1 MHRLIIEYQN
11 QLKMLNLR
19 NQKTYT
25 ISGDKSADITLD
37 NFNDVIHLEQNEQG
51 TWQANHSS
59 IFKGQERKTND
70 GNVSLYLFDTSN
82 IASFAYPNTREVI
95 TIGPNDYDDIK
106 IAELSNV
113 IMIKNYAEIG
123 QTGYVQFVHN
133 DDSKLYINY
142 ELSND
147 KWSRAYI
154 GDHVFINGVW
164 FEVQSDGLKMMSHET
179 MISDLIRLN
188 QDTPDAQSDDYND
201 YHRSPRIIHREP
213 TETIKI
219 EKPPQPIQK
228 NNTAIWRSIV
238 PPLVMIALTV
248 VIFLVRPIGVY
259 IIMMIGM
266 SIVTV
271 IFGITTYFSEKKKY
285 KAEVEKREKD
295 YKKYLSDKSSD
306 INNAIKDQRFSLN
319 FHYPTLSEIKDIVEN
334 KAPRIYEKTS
344 HHHDF
349 LHYKLGI
356 ANIEKSFKV
365 DYQEDE
371 FVQRRDELFDDAKEL
386 YEFYQEVEKAPLIN
400 DLTHGPIA
408 YIGARHLIIEELE
421 KMTLQLATFHSYHD
435 VEMLYVIRE
444 DERDTFNWARWL
456 PHMTLSALNIRG
468 FVYNQRTRDQILTSV
483 YSMIKE
489 RIQTVREK
497 SKSNEKIVFTPHLV
511 FVITDMSLIIDH
523 VILEYVNQDLSEYG
537 ISLVFVEDVIESLPE
552 HVETI
557 IDIKSRTEGELI
569 MKEEELVQLK
579 FTPENI
585 DGIDKE
591 YIARRIANLNHIE
604 HMKNAIPDSITFLQ
618 MYDVNEV
625 NELDV
630 ANRWQQNET
639 YKTMAVP
646 LGVRGKDDVLSL
658 NLHEKAHG
666 PHGLIAGTTGSGKSE
681 IIQSYILSLA
691 VNFHP
696 HEVAFLLID
705 YKGGGMANLFKDL
718 KHLVGTITN
727 LDGDEAMRALTSIK
741 AELRKR
747 QRLFGEHDVNHIN
760 QYHKLFKEGIATE
773 PMPHLYIISDEFAEL
788 KSEQPDFMK
797 ELVSTARI
805 GRSLGIHLILATQKP
820 SGVVDDQIWSNSKFK
835 LALKVQD
842 RQDSNEILKTPDA
855 ADITLPGRAYLQVG
869 NNEIYELFQSAW
881 SGATYDIE
889 GESLD
894 NEDKTI
900 YMINDYGQL
909 QPINKDL
916 SGLDDEEP
924 TETQTELE
932 AVIDHIEDITE
943 RLNIPDIKRP
953 WLPPLPEMVYQSEL
967 IETDFNKL
975 WTDQPKEVELTLG
988 LKDVPEDQYQGPM
1001 TLKLK
1006 QAGHIAL
1013 IGSPGYGR
1021 TNFLHNVIFD
1031 VARHY
1036 RPDQAHMYL
1045 FDFGTNGLMPV
1056 SDVPH
1061 VADYFTV
1068 DQEDKIAKAIKQIH
1082 QIIAER
1088 KKLLSQE
1095 RVINI
1100 DQYNKETGKT
1110 VPNVFII
1117 IDNYDTVKESPFVE
1131 DYEEMMAKVTREGL
1145 ALGVYII
1152 LTGSRSSAVKSSIFT
1167 NIKTR
1172 IALYLFEN
1180 NELTNIIG
1188 SYKKGVKDIKGRAAI
1203 NDDNFTQFQIA
1214 QPFEVKEGQT
1224 YNSCIKD
1231 EIAQMN
1237 EHYVGEYPAHIPMM
1251 PEKVL
1256 REELEAKYD
1265 FEKII
1270 LEDHKLPVGLDFE
1283 DVELVSL
1290 DVTKPSILS
1299 AKVPK
1304 DLEILNDKIFVELE
1318 KLKTSATTIL
1328 IDAEMNMSNKK
1339 DMVKSYY
1346 SSVEELKFIK
1356 QGFVV
1361 EIEKRINGEKATD
1374 DIKVVFINNIKAFIN
1389 STGITEKDIKLILSD
1404 GPKVNVYVII
1414 SSMYN
1419 DIIGTYDRETKLTRQ
1434 IINQAIIA
1442 TRLYDQDFAPSRS
1455 TNREPMLKPYEMHK
1469 FENNEYQKIKIMI

>member
-1 MHRLIIEYQN
+1 
-11 QLKMLNLR
+11 
-19 NQKTYT
+19 
-25 ISGDKSADITLD
+25 
-37 NFNDVIHLEQNEQG
+37 
-51 TWQANHSS
+51 
-59 IFKGQERKTND
+59 
-70 GNVSLYLFDTSN
+70 
-82 IASFAYPNTREVI
+82 
-95 TIGPNDYDDIK
+95 
-106 IAELSNV
+106 
-113 IMIKNYAEIG
+113 
-123 QTGYVQFVHN
+123 
-133 DDSKLYINY
+133 
-142 ELSND
+142 
-147 KWSRAYI
+147 
-154 GDHVFINGVW
+154 
-164 FEVQSDGLKMMSHET
+164 
-179 MISDLIRLN
+179 
-188 QDTPDAQSDDYND
+188 
-201 YHRSPRIIHREP
+201 
-213 TETIKI
+213 
-219 EKPPQPIQK
+219 
-228 NNTAIWRSIV
+228 
-238 PPLVMIALTV
+238 
-248 VIFLVRPIGVY
+248 
-259 IIMMIGM
+259 
-266 SIVTV
+266 
-271 IFGITTYFSEKKKY
+271 
-285 KAEVEKREKD
+285 
-295 YKKYLSDKSSD
+295 
-306 INNAIKDQRFSLN
+306 
-319 FHYPTLSEIKDIVEN
+319 
-334 KAPRIYEKTS
+334 
-344 HHHDF
+344 
-349 LHYKLGI
+349 
-356 ANIEKSFKV
+356 
-365 DYQEDE
+365 
-371 FVQRRDELFDDAKEL
+371 
-386 YEFYQEVEKAPLIN
+386 
-400 DLTHGPIA
+400 
-408 YIGARHLIIEELE
+408 
-421 KMTLQLATFHSYHD
+421 
-435 VEMLYVIRE
+435 
-444 DERDTFNWARWL
+444 
-456 PHMTLSALNIRG
+456 
-468 FVYNQRTRDQILTSV
+468 
-483 YSMIKE
+483 
-489 RIQTVREK
+489 
-497 SKSNEKIVFTPHLV
+497 
-511 FVITDMSLIIDH
+511 
-523 VILEYVNQDLSEYG
+523 
-537 ISLVFVEDVIESLPE
+537 
-552 HVETI
+552 
-557 IDIKSRTEGELI
+557 
-569 MKEEELVQLK
+569 
-579 FTPENI
+579 
-585 DGIDKE
+585 
-591 YIARRIANLNHIE
+591 
-604 HMKNAIPDSITFLQ
+604 
-618 MYDVNEV
+618 
-625 NELDV
+625 
-630 ANRWQQNET
+630 
-639 YKTMAVP
+639 
-646 LGVRGKDDVLSL
+646 
-658 NLHEKAHG
+658 
-666 PHGLIAGTTGSGKSE
+666 
-681 IIQSYILSLA
+681 
-691 VNFHP
+691 
-696 HEVAFLLID
+696 
-705 YKGGGMANLFKDL
+705 
-718 KHLVGTITN
+718 
-727 LDGDEAMRALTSIK
+727 
-741 AELRKR
+741 
-747 QRLFGEHDVNHIN
+747 
-760 QYHKLFKEGIATE
+760 
-773 PMPHLYIISDEFAEL
+773 MPHLYIISDEFAEL

-1251 PEKVL
+1251 P
-1256 REELEAKYD
+1256 D
-1265 FEKII
+1265 TII
-1270 LEDHKLPVGLDFE
+1270 YEDYRDSLDFE
-1283 DVELVSL
+1283 TMINNKVLPIGLDYEKVEVQTIDLTEPAMLSSENPREIENIAKIMLKEIETIKQNYAVCISDPSGEFSNYSHLADNYASEKEDIKAVYQLMKEDLSQREDEGKFEKDSL
-1290 DVTKPSILS
+1290 YIIND
-1299 AKVPK
+1299 AKSFINYTFIDEETMKKLLTRGPA
-1304 DLEILNDKIFVELE
+1304 LGFNIIFVGMHKE
-1318 KLKTSATTIL
+1318 L
-1328 IDAEMNMSNKK
+1328 IDAY
-1339 DMVKSYY
+1339 D
-1346 SSVEELKFIK
+1346 K
-1356 QGFVV
+1356 QL
-1361 EIEKRINGEKATD
+1361 
-1374 DIKVVFINNIKAFIN
+1374 DIARK
-1389 STGITEKDIKLILSD
+1389 
-1404 GPKVNVYVII
+1404 
-1414 SSMYN
+1414 
-1419 DIIGTYDRETKLTRQ
+1419 
-1434 IINQAIIA
+1434 IINQFSMGIRI
-1442 TRLYDQDFAPSRS
+1442 TDQQFFKFSFIH
-1455 TNREPMLKPYEMHK
+1455 REPVMK
-1469 FENNEYQKIKIMI
+1469 ENESYIVKNQTYQRMRWFK

>member
-1 MHRLIIEYQN
+1 
-11 QLKMLNLR
+11 
-19 NQKTYT
+19 
-25 ISGDKSADITLD
+25 
-37 NFNDVIHLEQNEQG
+37 
-51 TWQANHSS
+51 
-59 IFKGQERKTND
+59 
-70 GNVSLYLFDTSN
+70 
-82 IASFAYPNTREVI
+82 
-95 TIGPNDYDDIK
+95 
-106 IAELSNV
+106 
-113 IMIKNYAEIG
+113 
-123 QTGYVQFVHN
+123 
-133 DDSKLYINY
+133 
-142 ELSND
+142 
-147 KWSRAYI
+147 
-154 GDHVFINGVW
+154 
-164 FEVQSDGLKMMSHET
+164 
-179 MISDLIRLN
+179 
-188 QDTPDAQSDDYND
+188 
-201 YHRSPRIIHREP
+201 
-213 TETIKI
+213 
-219 EKPPQPIQK
+219 
-228 NNTAIWRSIV
+228 
-238 PPLVMIALTV
+238 
-248 VIFLVRPIGVY
+248 
-259 IIMMIGM
+259 
-266 SIVTV
+266 
-271 IFGITTYFSEKKKY
+271 
-285 KAEVEKREKD
+285 
-295 YKKYLSDKSSD
+295 
-306 INNAIKDQRFSLN
+306 
-319 FHYPTLSEIKDIVEN
+319 
-334 KAPRIYEKTS
+334 
-344 HHHDF
+344 
-349 LHYKLGI
+349 
-356 ANIEKSFKV
+356 
-365 DYQEDE
+365 
-371 FVQRRDELFDDAKEL
+371 
-386 YEFYQEVEKAPLIN
+386 
-400 DLTHGPIA
+400 
-408 YIGARHLIIEELE
+408 
-421 KMTLQLATFHSYHD
+421 
-435 VEMLYVIRE
+435 
-444 DERDTFNWARWL
+444 
-456 PHMTLSALNIRG
+456 
-468 FVYNQRTRDQILTSV
+468 
-483 YSMIKE
+483 
-489 RIQTVREK
+489 
-497 SKSNEKIVFTPHLV
+497 
-511 FVITDMSLIIDH
+511 
-523 VILEYVNQDLSEYG
+523 
-537 ISLVFVEDVIESLPE
+537 
-552 HVETI
+552 
-557 IDIKSRTEGELI
+557 
-569 MKEEELVQLK
+569 
-579 FTPENI
+579 
-585 DGIDKE
+585 
-591 YIARRIANLNHIE
+591 
-604 HMKNAIPDSITFLQ
+604 
-618 MYDVNEV
+618 
-625 NELDV
+625 
-630 ANRWQQNET
+630 
-639 YKTMAVP
+639 
-646 LGVRGKDDVLSL
+646 
-658 NLHEKAHG
+658 
-666 PHGLIAGTTGSGKSE
+666 
-681 IIQSYILSLA
+681 
-691 VNFHP
+691 
-696 HEVAFLLID
+696 
-705 YKGGGMANLFKDL
+705 
-718 KHLVGTITN
+718 
-727 LDGDEAMRALTSIK
+727 
-741 AELRKR
+741 
-747 QRLFGEHDVNHIN
+747 
-760 QYHKLFKEGIATE
+760 
-773 PMPHLYIISDEFAEL
+773 
-788 KSEQPDFMK
+788 
-797 ELVSTARI
+797 
-805 GRSLGIHLILATQKP
+805 
-820 SGVVDDQIWSNSKFK
+820 
-835 LALKVQD
+835 
-842 RQDSNEILKTPDA
+842 
-855 ADITLPGRAYLQVG
+855 
-869 NNEIYELFQSAW
+869 
-881 SGATYDIE
+881 
-889 GESLD
+889 
-894 NEDKTI
+894 
-900 YMINDYGQL
+900 
-909 QPINKDL
+909 
-916 SGLDDEEP
+916 
-924 TETQTELE
+924 E